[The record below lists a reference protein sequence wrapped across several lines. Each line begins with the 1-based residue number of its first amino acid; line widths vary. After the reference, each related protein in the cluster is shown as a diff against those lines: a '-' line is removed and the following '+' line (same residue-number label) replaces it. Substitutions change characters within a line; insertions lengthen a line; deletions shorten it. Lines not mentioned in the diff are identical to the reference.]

1 MTNPTLILF
10 IQEIAQDRAWG
21 ILIAQDRAWGI
32 LINLS
37 EYKSIQTY
45 WTVLNVNCNNV
56 ISFGI
61 ECVPK
66 GF

>member
-1 MTNPTLILF
+1 MTNPTLIVF
-10 IQEIAQDRAWG
+10 IQE
-21 ILIAQDRAWGI
+21 IAQDRAWGI

-61 ECVPK
+61 EYVPK